1 MEISMAELFDLTAL
15 GAPDVPQIP
24 VSIASAER
32 RIAGAEVRSVDR
44 AASLLLALGELQ
56 GEAGVSELAR
66 AIGLHKS
73 TASRLLATLEKRRLV
88 HQDEDSGKFRLGL
101 AVVRLGGQAERSI
114 DLRLV
119 SMSELESLARSVRE
133 TTSIHVR
140 RGDDALTL
148 AYSDSSG
155 MGRDRTGRT
164 WPLHATAPG
173 KVLLARQPER
183 EVIRLSRRGLERFTS
198 NTIIRVD
205 LLLDELA
212 RVRQRGFATAFG
224 EHETGVN
231 AVAVPVF
238 DQRGAVVAALEI
250 RAAGNRITP
259 TRVPELL
266 DRARFTAATVTAHIG
281 GVVGAI

>member
-1 MEISMAELFDLTAL
+1 VAELFDLTAL
-15 GAPDVPQIP
+15 GKPEIPSIP
-24 VSIASAER
+24 VSIVTEER

-56 GEAGVSELAR
+56 GEAGVTELAR
-66 AIGLHKS
+66 SIGLHKS
-73 TASRLLATLEKRRLV
+73 TASRLLATLEKRGLV
-88 HQDEDSGKFRLGL
+88 HQDEDSGKYRLGL

-119 SMSELESLARSVRE
+119 ALSELEGLARSVRE
-133 TTSIHVR
+133 TTAISVLR
-140 RGDDALTL
+140 ADTAVTL

-155 MGRDRTGRT
+155 MGRDRTGRS

-183 EVIRLSRRGLERFTS
+183 EVIRISKRGLERFTS

-224 EHETGVN
+224 EHELAVN

-266 DRARFTAATVTAHIG
+266 DAARFAAAAITAQIG
-281 GVVGAI
+281 GIVGAM